1 MSFNFSYRKLGF
13 LEQLYT
19 SVEDSSLGTYDTQLY
34 SPIADRFLVLNQSN
48 VNNTT
53 FNHKW
58 AIRHS
63 PKVTQNV
70 IEGAELEDNNG
81 NVVKR
86 DVFIKISPLCD
97 PVKYARGKTD
107 EPIELFSQ
115 LPQLQDSTKGCSY
128 SKDVNNVPY
137 VDSFFSYLSSQ
148 MLNHHGM
155 VHGVDYYGSILGKQK
170 EYVYEAID
178 ELDLLEES
186 DYFRKH
192 LGKLFKL
199 DEEVENHLFNNR
211 SLSNKPAIQIDE
223 CETLLDNVESI
234 EVTDIEGEII
244 NADNTITQ
252 PLTEHNIQLLQGN
265 TLEEEDIHIS
275 TDDEESEYCSSRSS
289 DTLNETESM
298 SSGDMVTES
307 SSDYDPDMS
316 ALLTV
321 FDYPVQLSFLER
333 CTDTLDTLL
342 SDEDIELSEKELE
355 SAILQILFT
364 LVIYQKCF
372 AFTHNDLHSNN
383 IMFVKTERPNLYYKF
398 DNKHYKVPTYGR
410 IFKIIDFGRAIYRFR
425 GNIICSNSF
434 APTGDAGGQYN
445 CEPFLQEDK
454 PRLDPNYSFDLCRLG
469 TSMYDYFVED
479 CGKEDQEEW
488 WDIIKVILSW
498 CKDDKNRNVLYK
510 SNGEERY
517 PNFKLYK
524 MITRTVHDHK
534 PTKVLTQKIWEKY
547 IVGRK
552 SINKAQRIM
561 NIDTLPSYV

>member
-1 MSFNFSYRKLGF
+1 
-13 LEQLYT
+13 
-19 SVEDSSLGTYDTQLY
+19 
-34 SPIADRFLVLNQSN
+34 
-48 VNNTT
+48 
-53 FNHKW
+53 
-58 AIRHS
+58 
-63 PKVTQNV
+63 
-70 IEGAELEDNNG
+70 
-81 NVVKR
+81 
-86 DVFIKISPLCD
+86 
-97 PVKYARGKTD
+97 
-107 EPIELFSQ
+107 
-115 LPQLQDSTKGCSY
+115 
-128 SKDVNNVPY
+128 
-137 VDSFFSYLSSQ
+137 
-148 MLNHHGM
+148 
-155 VHGVDYYGSILGKQK
+155 
-170 EYVYEAID
+170 
-178 ELDLLEES
+178 
-186 DYFRKH
+186 
-192 LGKLFKL
+192 
-199 DEEVENHLFNNR
+199 
-211 SLSNKPAIQIDE
+211 
-223 CETLLDNVESI
+223 
-234 EVTDIEGEII
+234 
-244 NADNTITQ
+244 
-252 PLTEHNIQLLQGN
+252 
-265 TLEEEDIHIS
+265 
-275 TDDEESEYCSSRSS
+275 
-289 DTLNETESM
+289 
-298 SSGDMVTES
+298 
-307 SSDYDPDMS
+307 MS

-383 IMFVKTERPNLYYKF
+383 VMFVKTERPNLYYKF

-547 IVGRK
+547 IVSRK